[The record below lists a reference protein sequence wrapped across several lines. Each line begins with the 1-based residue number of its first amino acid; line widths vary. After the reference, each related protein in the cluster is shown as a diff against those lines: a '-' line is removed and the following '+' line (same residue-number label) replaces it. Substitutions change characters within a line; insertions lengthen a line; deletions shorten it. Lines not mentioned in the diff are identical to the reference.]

1 MKSFP
6 ILNLL
11 KFTAF
16 ATLMASFTSVQ
27 AQSKKKPNIVFIL
40 ADDLGYGN
48 VHSFNPNSK
57 IPTPNL
63 DKLTEEGIK
72 FTRFYSGNTVCAPSR
87 CALMTGYTMGH
98 AWVRGNAKA
107 KDGLAALRAQDTTL
121 PNV

>member
-6 ILNLL
+6 ILNVF
-11 KFTAF
+11 KFIAF
-16 ATLMASFTSVQ
+16 ATLMASFASVQ
-27 AQSKKKPNIVFIL
+27 AQSKKKPNIIFIL

-48 VHSFNPNSK
+48 VRSFNPNSK

-87 CALMTGYTMGH
+87 CASIPAG
-98 AWVRGNAKA
+98 RN
-107 KDGLAALRAQDTTL
+107 
-121 PNV
+121 

>member
-1 MKSFP
+1 MKK
-6 ILNLL
+6 IL
-11 KFTAF
+11 KFIVFAGLMGSLATA
-16 ATLMASFTSVQ
+16 Q
-27 AQSKKKPNIVFIL
+27 AQSKKKPNIIFIL

-87 CALMTGYTMGH
+87 DRKS
-98 AWVRGNAKA
+98 V
-107 KDGLAALRAQDTTL
+107 
-121 PNV
+121 V